1 MSHTSVYPTLLP
13 ARPGSITCP
22 SSALGPPKLPTWDK
36 GRVPV
41 VNALMWAQDP
51 ASSKPT
57 GVWLRPFARAISSS
71 FHLAHSSSSL
81 KSPPNV
87 ASCRGLPLQAP
98 FAIRS
103 PLLFPHLPPQ
113 KLSQLITMWLFGV
126 TAFSLPDWKLLT
138 RLKTYQGG
146 LIYFL
151 LSVVPDI

>member
-57 GVWLRPFARAISSS
+57 GVWLRPFARAIPSSQSTLPLTSSCSSS
-71 FHLAHSSSSL
+71 
-81 KSPPNV
+81 
-87 ASCRGLPLQAP
+87 G
-98 FAIRS
+98 
-103 PLLFPHLPPQ
+103 
-113 KLSQLITMWLFGV
+113 SQLRCLV
-126 TAFSLPDWKLLT
+126 LREALRT
-138 RLKTYQGG
+138 RAC
-146 LIYFL
+146 
-151 LSVVPDI
+151 